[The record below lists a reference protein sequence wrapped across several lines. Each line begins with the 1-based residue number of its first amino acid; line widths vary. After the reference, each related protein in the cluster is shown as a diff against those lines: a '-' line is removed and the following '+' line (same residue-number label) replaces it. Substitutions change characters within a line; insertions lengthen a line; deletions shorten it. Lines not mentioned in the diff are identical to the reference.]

1 MNARKYEEYLVK
13 KGKNASVCA
22 GSYYY
27 GGLCDFRGI
36 GGPCIG
42 GAVNHCI
49 LFYVRNVVFTDIV
62 QGEQVLLSSLC
73 TVSTS
78 LKVA

>member
-1 MNARKYEEYLVK
+1 MNARIYEVYLVK
-13 KGKNASVCA
+13 KVKIASVCA

-62 QGEQVLLSSLC
+62 QGY
-73 TVSTS
+73 
-78 LKVA
+78 